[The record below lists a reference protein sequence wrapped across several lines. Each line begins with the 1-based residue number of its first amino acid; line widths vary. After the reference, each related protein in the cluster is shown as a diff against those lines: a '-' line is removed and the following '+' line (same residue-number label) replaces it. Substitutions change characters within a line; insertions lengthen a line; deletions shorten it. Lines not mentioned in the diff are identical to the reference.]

1 MTTTVLSIRVRKE
14 IVEEARKLGVDLR
27 RTIEE
32 ALIAEIRRRKI
43 EELEKAIMKGLK
55 AMEKISDEEWI
66 KTVKEVRLEDNI

>member
-1 MTTTVLSIRVRKE
+1 MTTTVLSVRVRKE

-27 RTIEE
+27 KTVEE

-43 EELEKAIMKGLK
+43 EELEKAVMKGLK
-55 AMEKISDEEWI
+55 AMEKVSDEEWV

>member
-1 MTTTVLSIRVRKE
+1 MATTVLSVRVRKE

-27 RTIEE
+27 KTVEE

-43 EELEKAIMKGLK
+43 EELEKAVMKGLK
-55 AMEKISDEEWI
+55 AMEKVSDEEWI

>member
-55 AMEKISDEEWI
+55 AMEKVSDEEWV

>member
-55 AMEKISDEEWI
+55 AMEKVSDEEWV
-66 KTVKEVRLEDNI
+66 KTVKEVRLEDNT